1 MQTFLG
7 ISFYPQNYS
16 VIINSEWNMKNNRN
30 QSQSSLISL
39 NSNPKVYQD
48 AIRLLSVKPEQ
59 CALVAAHINDLRA
72 AAQQGMRTIY
82 VRRSTED
89 LEFRDSVCEK
99 SEGGEVDMVVDSLE
113 ELAQR
118 LRSSEFTQ

>member
-1 MQTFLG
+1 M
-7 ISFYPQNYS
+7 
-16 VIINSEWNMKNNRN
+16 
-30 QSQSSLISL
+30 
-39 NSNPKVYQD
+39 
-48 AIRLLSVKPEQ
+48 SVKPEQ

-89 LEFRDSVCEK
+89 LEFRDSVREK

-118 LRSSEFTQ
+118 LRSSDSEFTQ